1 MEIAEKLGGW
11 SARHRVAALV
21 LWLLFVV
28 AASVLGA
35 MAGQQPMTDAENAFG
50 GSRQAIEMLEE
61 AGVEDPVNELVL
73 VHGTDA
79 RPVIAAVERTGA
91 AVRVAEAARTSDAV
105 LVTFDWNGDI
115 GDATDRYP
123 AVRDAITATGLRAEV
138 FGGATVDRWFEKAF
152 DEDFA
157 RAEWTAVPLALGI
170 LLVAF
175 GALVAAVL
183 PVALSL
189 TAFVAATGLGALA
202 SHWFHA
208 ADATGSVMLLM
219 GLAVGVDYCLFYLR
233 REREERE
240 RGKTSAEALAIAAR
254 TSGHSVLVSGATV
267 AVAMA
272 GLFLSG
278 MPLFESFAVGT
289 ILVVLVAMTGS
300 VTVLPALL
308 SLLGDKVDAG
318 RLIRRRRPRRQ
329 GRALPAVLRAVIAR
343 PALATALSG
352 AFLVALALPVLGM
365 RTELLS
371 LRQTIPADDP
381 VITAYEHIL
390 AAFPA
395 QAATGEILVK
405 GPAGDLASLGEVRA
419 QNGITRVTVPLATE
433 ADLARA
439 RDAVRGHPGAVVD
452 GDLAFSED
460 YNDQLARAMPP
471 VFGFVAGAAFL
482 IMLAAFRSVAI
493 AVVSVLLNLLSV
505 GAAYGVI
512 VAIFQHGW
520 GDGLVGTTGAGAVQA
535 WLPLFV
541 FVILFGLSMDYHVF
555 VVSRIR
561 EARRQG
567 MPTRQAVFHGISSS
581 AGTVTSAALIMVAVF
596 AVFATLSMQDFKQL
610 GVGLAV
616 AVLLDAT
623 LIRVVLLPAVLS
635 LLDERAWSL
644 RDRKAPAAVQDA
656 PLAPVA

>member
-1 MEIAEKLGGW
+1 MEIAERLGGW
-11 SARHRVAALV
+11 SARHRIAAIV

-28 AASVLGA
+28 ASSVLGG
-35 MAGQQPMTDAENAFG
+35 MAGQQQMSSAEDSFG
-50 GSRQAIEMLEE
+50 GSRQAIEMLDA
-61 AGVEDPVNELVL
+61 AGIEDPAGELVL

-79 RPVIAAVERTGA
+79 GPVIAAVKGTGQ
-91 AVRVAEAARTSDAV
+91 AVRVKEAARSGGKV
-105 LVTFDWNGDI
+105 LVSFDWKGDP
-115 GDATDRYP
+115 DEAMDHYP
-123 AVRDAITATGLRAEV
+123 AVRDALAATGVRTET
-138 FGGATVDRWFEKAF
+138 FGSATVDLWFGKAIS
-152 DEDFA
+152 EDFE

-183 PVALSL
+183 PVALAL
-189 TAFVAATGLGALA
+189 TAFVAATGLAALA
-202 SHWFHA
+202 SHQFPA
-208 ADATGSVMLLM
+208 AEATGSVMLLM

-240 RGKTSAEALAIAAR
+240 LGRSAQEALRIAAR

-267 AVAMA
+267 TIAMA

-278 MPLFESFAVGT
+278 MPMFESFAVGT

-329 GRALPAVLRAVIAR
+329 GRVLPAILRGVIAK
-343 PALATALSG
+343 PGLATALAV
-352 AFLVALALPVLGM
+352 AFLVALALPALGM

-371 LRQTIPADDP
+371 LRQTIPASDP
-381 VITAYEHIL
+381 LITAYEHI
-390 AAFPA
+390 AAEFPA
-395 QAATGEILVK
+395 KAETGEILVK
-405 GPAGDLASLGEVRA
+405 GPAGDLAALGEARE
-419 QNGITRVTVPLATE
+419 QNGLTRITIPLATE
-433 ADLARA
+433 ADLDRARA
-439 RDAVRGHPGAVVD
+439 AIEDRPDAAIH
-452 GDLAFSED
+452 GDLAFSDD
-460 YNDQLARAMPP
+460 YNARLKDAVLP
-471 VFGFVAGAAFL
+471 VFAFVAGAAFL
-482 IMLAAFRSVAI
+482 IMLLAFRSVAI
-493 AVVSVLLNLLSV
+493 AAVSVVLNLLSV

-520 GDGLVGTTGAGAVQA
+520 GDELVGTTGAGAVQA

-561 EARRQG
+561 EAWRQG
-567 MPTRQAVFHGISSS
+567 MPTRSAIFHGIGSS

-596 AVFATLSMQDFKQL
+596 SVFATLSMQDFKQL

-623 LIRVVLLPAVLS
+623 LIRVILLPAALS
-635 LLDERAWSL
+635 LLNDRTWSL
-644 RDRKAPAAVQDA
+644 RRRPTIGPPEPA
-656 PLAPVA
+656 PLTPVS